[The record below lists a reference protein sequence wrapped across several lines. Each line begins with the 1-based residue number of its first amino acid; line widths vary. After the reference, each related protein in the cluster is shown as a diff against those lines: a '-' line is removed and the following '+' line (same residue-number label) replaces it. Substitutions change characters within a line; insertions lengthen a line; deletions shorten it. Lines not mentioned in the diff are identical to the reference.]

1 MVDLNKL
8 IDEVVGQVA
17 AEEQSAP
24 TTEPQQATAQAVQ
37 APAASVTPTSP
48 PLPPAAP
55 PQYAAG
61 THSVCDMP
69 MSNPM
74 PPTEEAAQTQ
84 SAPPTAIPSQYVPSA
99 HSVGDMPIS
108 HPTTPTE
115 EAAQTQSAPPAAIP
129 SQYVPSAHSIGD
141 MPISH
146 PSSYFADEDEDDE
159 AEDDESMHTDTVP
172 PSTEDLYPEVLSSG
186 ELPTEQ
192 PVSSE
197 EEEQSDPSGK
207 PVLVGMD
214 GTEQSDDPTALY
226 DSERYNVPRS
236 YKEALRILELQRSKP
251 IYQSLMEGL
260 GDPEAKRRAIDE
272 YQARRNR
279 YSGLV
284 RLAEAIANTIDATG
298 AQHNAY
304 TQRRDPS
311 YRYEDDTQRELAR
324 QYADLQRTEGM
335 LYNARMRD
343 AARYDRLSA
352 EMRATENAGDQAA
365 RNEARYKQQ
374 LHQRAADMKRAAA
387 EREQRAA
394 VADAKWQAEM
404 AMRDKQHKDRMGVER
419 AKLALRRNELALRRA
434 NTPSG
439 KGGSKRNATGG
450 NGTANTY
457 KRIPITISDK
467 VNGHI
472 SVPANNPDYARKF
485 FSDNF
490 LARAEK
496 EMEVVNKHHANGGKT
511 FNSVSDFVLYQYG
524 IDIMPLV
531 GDVPCTPK
539 EYQVAAE
546 KTAAI
551 AMRDPYVV
559 LSYSVNSPFFGE
571 NGYDGDGVQVAAEG
585 LREKNGGYLNALSI
599 LNAAN
604 KAGLSYGQTFAIMY
618 PNIYE
623 SIASAVD
630 SGDKSNLTE
639 VVDLLADGYKGV
651 KYCRDFKDASQMVS
665 WLLDGDALEKKTP
678 GFTEEEW
685 KK

>member
-61 THSVCDMP
+61 THSVGDMP

-84 SAPPTAIPSQYVPSA
+84 SAPPT
-99 HSVGDMPIS
+99 
-108 HPTTPTE
+108 T
-115 EAAQTQSAPPAAIP
+115 IP

-146 PSSYFADEDEDDE
+146 PSSYFADEDEE
-159 AEDDESMHTDTVP
+159 AEDDEPMHTDTVP
-172 PSTEDLYPEVLSSG
+172 PSTESLYPEVLSTG

-192 PVSSE
+192 PVSSG

-374 LHQRAADMKRAAA
+374 LRQRAADMKRAAA

>member
-17 AEEQSAP
+17 AEEQSVP
-24 TTEPQQATAQAVQ
+24 TTEPKEPQQATVQAAQ

-55 PQYAAG
+55 PQYAAM
-61 THSVCDMP
+61 TPTPTEDAAQTQSAPPAAIPSQYVPSAHSVGDMP
-69 MSNPM
+69 ISHPT

-108 HPTTPTE
+108 HP
-115 EAAQTQSAPPAAIP
+115 
-129 SQYVPSAHSIGD
+129 
-141 MPISH
+141 
-146 PSSYFADEDEDDE
+146 SSYFADEDEDEE
-159 AEDDESMHTDTVP
+159 AEDDEPMHTDTVP
-172 PSTEDLYPEVLSSG
+172 PSTEDLYPEVLSNG

-192 PVSSE
+192 PVSGG

-226 DSERYNVPRS
+226 DSARYNVPRS

-324 QYADLQRTEGM
+324 QYADLQRTEGI

-343 AARYDRLSA
+343 AARYDRLSN
-352 EMRATENAGDQAA
+352 EMRSTYIAGDQAV
-365 RNEARYKQQ
+365 RNDARYKQR
-374 LHQRAADMKRAAA
+374 LRLLEDKAKRADERAKEANEVRKQRAADAS
-387 EREQRAA
+387 
-394 VADAKWQAEM
+394 AKWHAEL
-404 AMRDKQHKDRMGVER
+404 AMRDKHHRDRMGVER
-419 AKLALRRNELALRRA
+419 AKLAIRRNEVSLKSARI
-434 NTPSG
+434 SG
-439 KGGSKRNATGG
+439 
-450 NGTANTY
+450 GT

-472 SVPANNPDYARKF
+472 SVPAKNSDYARKF

-490 LARAEK
+490 LSRAEK
-496 EMEVVNKHHANGGKT
+496 EMEVFNKHHANGGRT
-511 FNSVSDFVLYQYG
+511 YSSLPEYVQDQYG
-524 IDIMPLV
+524 IDILPLV
-531 GDVPCTPK
+531 GDAPCKPE
-539 EYQVAAE
+539 EYKVAEE
-546 KTAAI
+546 KVAAI

-571 NGYDGDGVQVAAEG
+571 NGYDSDGVQVAAEG
-585 LREKNGGYLNALSI
+585 LRERNGGYLSALSI

-604 KAGLSYGQTFAIMY
+604 KAGLTYPQAFAIMY

-665 WLLDGDALEKKTP
+665 WLLSEKNLEERTP

-685 KK
+685 KKSKKSKK

>member
-61 THSVCDMP
+61 THSV
-69 MSNPM
+69 
-74 PPTEEAAQTQ
+74 
-84 SAPPTAIPSQYVPSA
+84 
-99 HSVGDMPIS
+99 GDMPIS
-108 HPTTPTE
+108 HPTTPIE
-115 EAAQTQSAPPAAIP
+115 EAAQTQTPPPTAIP
-129 SQYVPSAHSIGD
+129 SQYIPSAHSIGD

-146 PSSYFADEDEDDE
+146 PSSYFADEDEDEE
-159 AEDDESMHTDTVP
+159 AEDDEPMHTDTVP
-172 PSTEDLYPEVLSSG
+172 PSTEDLYPEVLSNG

-192 PVSSE
+192 PVSSG

-214 GTEQSDDPTALY
+214 GTEQSDDPTVLY

-374 LHQRAADMKRAAA
+374 LRQRAADRKQAAA

-404 AMRDKQHKDRMGVER
+404 AMRDKLHKDRMGVER

-585 LREKNGGYLNALSI
+585 LRERNGGYLNALSI